1 MITQVILQ
9 HLATDGT
16 ENGLTAAEKIN
27 KAIDEINKQN
37 AEFIT
42 NTILTDGSVEMV
54 AGFNPTSDQQVAT
67 KKYSDATLKAHTDAE
82 YVYYTNLSEINL
94 TDAAIQTGD
103 PLEMFKTVVG
113 AMRDHSI
120 LITLQTQLNQTCYQ

>member
-1 MITQVILQ
+1 MITQVTLQ

-27 KAIDEINKQN
+27 KAIDEINAQN

-54 AGFNPTSDQQVAT
+54 AGFNPTADQQVAT
-67 KKYSDATLKAHTDAE
+67 KKY
-82 YVYYTNLSEINL
+82 
-94 TDAAIQTGD
+94 
-103 PLEMFKTVVG
+103 
-113 AMRDHSI
+113 
-120 LITLQTQLNQTCYQ
+120 